1 MKKRIWALIMGA
13 MLILTACGNTQGEN
27 DFSVTTGTDAQIQS
41 MGDGLTLSMRVPETL
56 NPLRNRDASVD
67 RILKL
72 MFLPFIGQDDNGKPT
87 AGVAENWTL
96 SEDGLTLSVQLKE
109 NLTWHDGTAVTAD
122 DVVFS
127 FDTIAAS
134 AEDSVYYPVLNYVVS
149 CTKTGTYSVAIRFQE
164 SFSSNLSALY
174 FPVIPAHY
182 YRGQTEAGSAVNMAP
197 IGNGPYR
204 MESYTMASVLTL
216 VPNEQYFGTV
226 PSIPLITVKIT
237 ASAETDDYSFRQG
250 ILDALVADMED
261 AGRYMTEDSHT
272 KGYAFDAGI
281 YDFIGFQFQ
290 DSLFTDRNLRQA
302 VAYVVPRAYLF
313 ESVYL
318 QYADMTNTP
327 ISPNSWLYEENVAP
341 YNYDAEMAAT
351 MLKNA
356 GWTDANADG
365 VLERTDENAVTT
377 ELRITI
383 LVNEENVARKQIAA
397 RMEEELEALG
407 FAVTVDTQPYESYR
421 EKCYAGEFD
430 MIVGGWQM
438 SEVLDLSAF
447 FGTNGEQNVIGYSN
461 EEIDTLLQAANQAVG
476 EGQTL
481 LAYSNLQKKLVEE
494 LPYISLAYRQNIL
507 LTSDAVGGEIT
518 PNRIHV
524 YEGIEYWTLQTDV
537 R

>member
-1 MKKRIWALIMGA
+1 
-13 MLILTACGNTQGEN
+13 
-27 DFSVTTGTDAQIQS
+27 
-41 MGDGLTLSMRVPETL
+41 
-56 NPLRNRDASVD
+56 
-67 RILKL
+67 
-72 MFLPFIGQDDNGKPT
+72 
-87 AGVAENWTL
+87 
-96 SEDGLTLSVQLKE
+96 
-109 NLTWHDGTAVTAD
+109 
-122 DVVFS
+122 
-127 FDTIAAS
+127 
-134 AEDSVYYPVLNYVVS
+134 
-149 CTKTGTYSVAIRFQE
+149 
-164 SFSSNLSALY
+164 
-174 FPVIPAHY
+174 
-182 YRGQTEAGSAVNMAP
+182 
-197 IGNGPYR
+197 
-204 MESYTMASVLTL
+204 
-216 VPNEQYFGTV
+216 
-226 PSIPLITVKIT
+226 
-237 ASAETDDYSFRQG
+237 
-250 ILDALVADMED
+250 MED